1 VLQVLHARGGTMTAG
16 DLARRFAHSWPTV
29 TRHLKELEAAG
40 LVTVE
45 SQGRERHYRADRAR
59 LMAVTGLW
67 LSAFTRDV

>member
-1 VLQVLHARGGTMTAG
+1 MTAG

-45 SQGRERHYRADRAR
+45 SQGRERHYQVDHAR
-59 LMAVTGLW
+59 LLAVTGLW
-67 LSAFTRDV
+67 LGAFTSDR

>member
-1 VLQVLHARGGTMTAG
+1 MTAG

-45 SQGRERHYRADRAR
+45 TQGRQRHYQVDRTR
-59 LMAVTGLW
+59 LLAVTGLW
-67 LSAFTRDV
+67 LGAFGD